1 MSDLPLIPV
10 GAETACSGE
19 EDEPDLLHGHF
30 VPDYQDVDME
40 LPSVVATEV
49 LNMQRLKAAAKKAK
63 QALGYLTPEQKRL
76 KKEQA
81 QEEFNRAKEDFK
93 KEEEEYRAA
102 RAAVDA
108 AEAKL
113 KKALK
118 L

>member
-49 LNMQRLKAAAKKAK
+49 LNM
-63 QALGYLTPEQKRL
+63 
-76 KKEQA
+76 
-81 QEEFNRAKEDFK
+81 
-93 KEEEEYRAA
+93 
-102 RAAVDA
+102 
-108 AEAKL
+108 
-113 KKALK
+113 
-118 L
+118 